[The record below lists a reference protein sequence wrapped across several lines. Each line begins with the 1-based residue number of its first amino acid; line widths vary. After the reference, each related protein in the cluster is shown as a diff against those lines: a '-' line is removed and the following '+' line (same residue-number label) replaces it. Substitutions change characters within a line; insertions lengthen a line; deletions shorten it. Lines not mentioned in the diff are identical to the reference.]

1 MNRYKHLSVMF
12 LFFLLLVSCVSTSEL
27 KGNGFDSLELTDN
40 NTIKILPTE
49 AFGSEVEMLQV
60 VNGYYNEQE
69 YIMQTVLFMN
79 NKKVSVSA
87 LTTLGNTLYDITY
100 INDSIEYNTVLRL
113 NDVSAVYMIAD
124 IQLCYYPVDELK
136 RMLED
141 GALSLEV
148 KYLSD
153 GWIRSVISGDVE
165 IITVKRKGSL
175 IEYRNH
181 IRNYGY
187 SIEEIINE

>member
-1 MNRYKHLSVMF
+1 MF